1 MSLATEAFATS
12 KFVPESPS
20 HWVSDESRFSCHDC
34 HQSFNLL
41 RRKHHCRSCSEVFCD
56 SCTSYRLKARS
67 KREPNL
73 IVRVRVCKKCFD
85 AFKGRKLTRAQSMRQ
100 SNNTSKINLDSASQ
114 SIKQS
119 KTVTIKETTNKSSVS
134 APITESINQSKTV
147 TTTTSLDGPAINVD
161 TSINQS
167 INGPIPVGK
176 LSVVSHSTID
186 EEDDFYSDDETDH
199 ALETDDD
206 SDSQTRSINQT
217 VHLDSDKIP
226 SINMQTVSKHDFFTI
241 EEESRTH
248 ADGYE
253 PKIES
258 EERADKLVDQT
269 VNLDSGKVDS
279 LVFNQLAPMT
289 LTGRTTINQMH
300 TVNQQLPL
308 LDLLNSKTDR
318 SGELTN
324 LTDKELISRSM
335 NRTIEKSEM
344 NRTIEKSDMNLDGA
358 HIAPIVTTT
367 TTHVVDNQSK
377 PKAVFTMNL
386 DSSNMNQNKIVVG
399 PDTIDRPIIDVSIN
413 QSKSTE
419 STQSVRSSQSKT
431 NTLSQSTNQLTE
443 LDRPFSTSHKSIVSG
458 PGAFSESISGPD
470 VISDSLVH
478 NPSITPSISQAL
490 AESDR
495 AMFNQDAAEERLTEQ
510 QIDQSI
516 TYDSVDTVS
525 PSIDTS
531 IDSLA
536 DDSVLST
543 RSASPVGLAAL
554 PKQKSVNAS
563 IKSVKPV
570 NESSIKPST
579 IKQSTNKSL
588 KEQLITKP
596 LDLSGDH
603 SNAMNSGLPV
613 PPACWPNPALVD
625 EIENHPVSQSL
636 AQSVVPAIKPN
647 SQSAVPSIKPVAQ
660 SQSIDATTTTTEK
673 PTTINTNI
681 DDMWSPIGT
690 TTSSSPLGLA
700 AMKVSEQSV
709 TQSNTNMNMNMN
721 KQSMNQ
727 PSLVSSSSSGE
738 FDPVTRKRKVKVRV
752 LRGAQTSW
760 RSRFLH
766 PVPATMIV
774 LLSVI
779 LSAVMLPGAVI
790 GLVMLAAIAGIA
802 AYFWPRVQSVITT
815 SSESAADRPSLAIN
829 DRAQPIKQ
837 AVYQYY

>member
-1 MSLATEAFATS
+1 
-12 KFVPESPS
+12 
-20 HWVSDESRFSCHDC
+20 
-34 HQSFNLL
+34 
-41 RRKHHCRSCSEVFCD
+41 
-56 SCTSYRLKARS
+56 
-67 KREPNL
+67 
-73 IVRVRVCKKCFD
+73 
-85 AFKGRKLTRAQSMRQ
+85 
-100 SNNTSKINLDSASQ
+100 
-114 SIKQS
+114 
-119 KTVTIKETTNKSSVS
+119 
-134 APITESINQSKTV
+134 
-147 TTTTSLDGPAINVD
+147 
-161 TSINQS
+161 
-167 INGPIPVGK
+167 
-176 LSVVSHSTID
+176 
-186 EEDDFYSDDETDH
+186 
-199 ALETDDD
+199 
-206 SDSQTRSINQT
+206 
-217 VHLDSDKIP
+217 
-226 SINMQTVSKHDFFTI
+226 
-241 EEESRTH
+241 
-248 ADGYE
+248 
-253 PKIES
+253 
-258 EERADKLVDQT
+258 
-269 VNLDSGKVDS
+269 
-279 LVFNQLAPMT
+279 
-289 LTGRTTINQMH
+289 
-300 TVNQQLPL
+300 
-308 LDLLNSKTDR
+308 
-318 SGELTN
+318 
-324 LTDKELISRSM
+324 
-335 NRTIEKSEM
+335 
-344 NRTIEKSDMNLDGA
+344 
-358 HIAPIVTTT
+358 
-367 TTHVVDNQSK
+367 
-377 PKAVFTMNL
+377 
-386 DSSNMNQNKIVVG
+386 MNQNKIVVG

-543 RSASPVGLAAL
+543 RSASPIGLAAL

-563 IKSVKPV
+563 INSVKSVKPV

-579 IKQSTNKSL
+579 IKQSTIKSL

-596 LDLSGDH
+596 LYLSGDH

-636 AQSVVPAIKPN
+636 AQSVVPTIKP
-647 SQSAVPSIKPVAQ
+647 IAQ

-700 AMKVSEQSV
+700 AMKVNEQSV

-721 KQSMNQ
+721 KQSKSMNQ
-727 PSLVSSSSSGE
+727 PSLISSSSSGE

-760 RSRFLH
+760 RSRLLH

-790 GLVMLAAIAGIA
+790 GLVMFAAIAGIA
-802 AYFWPRVQSVITT
+802 AYFWPRVQSIIST
-815 SSESAADRPSLAIN
+815 SSESTADRSSLSIN
-829 DRAQPIKQ
+829 DRAVSQSSKQ
-837 AVYQYY
+837 SISTTSQSSAGPVERVQHKVVSVDIVPETRTL